1 MHASCIVCNNEGM
14 ALIQVRDVP
23 DHIYRLLAEQAERER
38 RSLAQ
43 QVVAVLARGLDV
55 DLDARARRRALI
67 DSLQAGSPAPVGK
80 LSDPA
85 RLIREDR
92 RR

>member
-1 MHASCIVCNNEGM
+1 MCNNEGM
-14 ALIQVRDVP
+14 PLIQVRDVP

-55 DLDARARRRALI
+55 DLDAKARRRALI
-67 DSLQAGSPAPVGK
+67 DSLQSGSRAPAPK

>member
-1 MHASCIVCNNEGM
+1 MP
-14 ALIQVRDVP
+14 LIQVRDVP
-23 DHIYRLLAEQAERER
+23 EHIYRLLAEQAERER

-43 QVVAVLARGLDV
+43 QAIAVLARGLHVDV
-55 DLDARARRRALI
+55 DAKARRHALLEAI
-67 DSLQAGSPAPVGK
+67 RSSPPAGTGK

-85 RLIREDR
+85 KLIREDR

>member
-1 MHASCIVCNNEGM
+1 MWHNECKM
-14 ALIQVRDVP
+14 PLIQVRDVP
-23 DHIYRLLAEQAERER
+23 DDLYRLLAEQAAKER

-43 QVVAVLARGLDV
+43 QVVAVLARGLQV
-55 DLDARARRRALI
+55 DLGAKARRQRV
-67 DSLQAGSPAPVGK
+67 LQAIRAGGQAQTAR

-85 RLIREDR
+85 RLIGKDR

>member
-1 MHASCIVCNNEGM
+1 MP
-14 ALIQVRDVP
+14 LIQIRDVP
-23 DHIYRLLAEQAERER
+23 DHIYRLLAEQAGRER

-43 QVVAVLARGLDV
+43 QAVAVLARGLNAEVDV
-55 DLDARARRRALI
+55 KARRRALLEAI
-67 DSLQAGSPAPVGK
+67 QSGTPAQFGK

>member
-1 MHASCIVCNNEGM
+1 MHM
-14 ALIQVRDVP
+14 PLIQVRDVP
-23 DHIYRLLAEQAERER
+23 DHIYRTLAEQAEKER

-43 QVVAVLARGLDV
+43 QVVAVLARGLGAEI
-55 DLDARARRRALI
+55 DAKGRRHQVIEAIRANNRA
-67 DSLQAGSPAPVGK
+67 GTPK

>member
-1 MHASCIVCNNEGM
+1 MP
-14 ALIQVRDVP
+14 LIQVRDVP
-23 DHIYRLLAEQAERER
+23 DHIYRLLSEQAERER

-55 DLDARARRRALI
+55 ELDAKARRRALL
-67 DSLQAGSPAPVGK
+67 DSLGAGPLAAAAR

>member
-1 MHASCIVCNNEGM
+1 
-14 ALIQVRDVP
+14 VRDVP
-23 DHIYRLLAEQAERER
+23 DHIYRLLVEQAAKER

-43 QVVAVLARGLDV
+43 QTVAVLARGLQV
-55 DLDARARRRALI
+55 ELDAKARRQAV
-67 DSLQAGSPAPVGK
+67 LQAIQTADPAKSAK
-80 LSDPA
+80 LSGPA

>member
-1 MHASCIVCNNEGM
+1 MHM
-14 ALIQVRDVP
+14 PLIQVRDVP
-23 DHIYRLLAEQAERER
+23 AHIYRLLSEQAEKER

-43 QVVAVLARGLDV
+43 QVVAVLARGLQV
-55 DLDARARRRALI
+55 DLDSKARRQKVLAEIRAG
-67 DSLQAGSPAPVGK
+67 AAPRK

>member
-1 MHASCIVCNNEGM
+1 MP
-14 ALIQVRDVP
+14 LIQVRDVP
-23 DHIYRLLAEQAERER
+23 DHIHRVLAEQAHRER

-55 DLDARARRRALI
+55 NPDAKARRRTLI
-67 DSLQAGSPAPVGK
+67 DSLQANR
-80 LSDPA
+80 LTDPA
-85 RLIREDR
+85 RLIRKDR

>member
-1 MHASCIVCNNEGM
+1 MPTV
-14 ALIQVRDVP
+14 QVRDVP
-23 DHIYRLLAEQAERER
+23 EHIYRLLAEQAERER

-43 QVVAVLARGLDV
+43 QVVAVLARGLQVEV
-55 DLDARARRRALI
+55 DAKARRRALLEAI
-67 DSLQAGSPAPVGK
+67 RSDSPAGTKK

>member
-1 MHASCIVCNNEGM
+1 MP
-14 ALIQVRDVP
+14 LIQVRDVP
-23 DHIYRLLAEQAERER
+23 DHIYRRLVNQAEEER

-43 QVVAVLARGLDV
+43 QVVAVLARGLNSEI
-55 DLDARARRRALI
+55 DAKGKRRKILEAIRANRIKTSR
-67 DSLQAGSPAPVGK
+67 

-92 RR
+92 KR

>member
-1 MHASCIVCNNEGM
+1 M

-23 DHIYRLLAEQAERER
+23 DHIYRALADQAGKER

-43 QVVAVLARGLDV
+43 QVVAVLARGLQV
-55 DLDARARRRALI
+55 ELDAKARRQQVLRAI
-67 DSLQAGSPAPVGK
+67 QASGQPQTGR
-80 LSDPA
+80 LRDPA